1 MPPKKEVGHSLS
13 SYVAGHSQKPAK
25 DLRLEMFLANQQPNL
40 VQAPLLA
47 NKSFKYTICVN

>member
-1 MPPKKEVGHSLS
+1 MPPKEEVGHFLS

-25 DLRLEMFLANQQPNL
+25 DLWLEMFLADQKPNL

-47 NKSFKYTICVN
+47 NKSFEYTICVN

>member
-1 MPPKKEVGHSLS
+1 MPPKKEVGHFLS